1 MKNRIKNLLY
11 ERYLEVFELDNSY
24 QLTNAQK
31 RNICN
36 LLASSGSDI
45 HDENFKKLNES
56 YQDLVI
62 SDEQNRSQFI
72 GMINFIE
79 KNTKVLINNFIKQGV
94 IRLEHNAIKKKQMV
108 KAKTTMLIE
117 VADYLNI
124 MNDLVISFY
133 TDVYKIE
140 KLDEK
145 EKQKDKIQ
153 GQLF

>member
-11 ERYLEVFELDNSY
+11 ERYVEVFELDNSY
-24 QLTNAQK
+24 KLTDAQK

-45 HDENFKKLNES
+45 HVENFKMLNES
-56 YQDLVI
+56 YQELVL
-62 SDEQNRSQFI
+62 SDEQTRTQFI

-94 IRLEHNAIKKKQMV
+94 IRLEHNAMKKKQVV
-108 KAKTTMLIE
+108 KAKTTMLVE

-124 MNDLVISFY
+124 MNDLVVSFY

-145 EKQKDKIQ
+145 EKQKEKIQ

>member
-1 MKNRIKNLLY
+1 MKNRMKNLLY
-11 ERYLEVFELDNSY
+11 ERFLEVFELDKSY
-24 QLTNAQK
+24 PLTDAQK

-36 LLASSGSDI
+36 LLASAGTDI
-45 HDENFKKLNES
+45 HDDNFKLLNES

-62 SDEQNRSQFI
+62 SDEQTRSQFI

-94 IRLEHNAIKKKQMV
+94 IRLEHNALKKKQVV
-108 KAKTTMLIE
+108 KAKTTMLVE

-124 MNDLVISFY
+124 MNDLVVSFY

-140 KLDEK
+140 KVDEK
-145 EKQKDKIQ
+145 EKQKEKIQ

>member
-1 MKNRIKNLLY
+1 MKNLYY

-24 QLTNAQK
+24 PLTDAQK

-36 LLASSGSDI
+36 LLASSGTDI
-45 HDENFKKLNES
+45 YEDNFKKLNES
-56 YQDLVI
+56 YQELVL
-62 SDEQNRSQFI
+62 SDEQTRTQFI

-79 KNTKVLINNFIKQGV
+79 KNTKVLINNFITQGF
-94 IRLEHNAIKKKQMV
+94 IRLEHNAIKKKQVV
-108 KAKTTMLIE
+108 KAKTTMLVE

-124 MNDLVISFY
+124 MNDLVLSFY

-140 KLDEK
+140 KVDEK
-145 EKQKDKIQ
+145 ELQKEKIQ

>member
-11 ERYLEVFELDNSY
+11 ERYLEVFELDKSY
-24 QLTNAQK
+24 PLTDAQK

-36 LLASSGSDI
+36 LLAASGTDI
-45 HDENFKKLNES
+45 HDDNFKLLNES
-56 YQDLVI
+56 YQYLII
-62 SDEQNRSQFI
+62 SDEQTRSQFI

-79 KNTKVLINNFIKQGV
+79 KNTKVLINNFITQGF
-94 IRLEHNAIKKKQMV
+94 IRLEHNAIKKKQVV
-108 KAKTTMLIE
+108 KAKTTMLVE

-124 MNDLVISFY
+124 MNDLVVSFY

-140 KLDEK
+140 KVDEK
-145 EKQKDKIQ
+145 QKEKDKIQ